1 MSKLVDLLN
10 QDIRKIRRPEWESA
24 DYLELPNRNTN
35 GEFYKYARLN
45 MDGVFVSMTVESA
58 DDGKDDWEA
67 VPEPE
72 PKLIDD
78 RPYFNGLIPI
88 PFEYTK
94 NYRLRFGPK
103 NYVGRTLDEIARQ
116 DDGLKYLDQLLG
128 QDWVFQDTKD
138 IIKAYLGNEAIKR
151 DLESLLQ

>member
-1 MSKLVDLLN
+1 
-10 QDIRKIRRPEWESA
+10 
-24 DYLELPNRNTN
+24 
-35 GEFYKYARLN
+35 
-45 MDGVFVSMTVESA
+45 MDNVFISMTVESA

-67 VPEPE
+67 VSPRTEVCPMCWGYSMFLSGKNRPPERCVE
-72 PKLIDD
+72 NCQFCDGEGRVTKEKMNERVDIKFSDGNKMVKAIQFD
-78 RPYFNGLIPI
+78 YA
-88 PFEYTK
+88 K

-138 IIKAYLGNEAIKR
+138 IIKAYLGSEAIKR